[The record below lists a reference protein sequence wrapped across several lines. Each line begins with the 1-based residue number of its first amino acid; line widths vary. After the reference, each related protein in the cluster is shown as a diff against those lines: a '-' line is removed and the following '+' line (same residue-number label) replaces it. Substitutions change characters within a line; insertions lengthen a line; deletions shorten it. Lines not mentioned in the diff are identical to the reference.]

1 MVMGNFLKLGILGSN
16 LAHSKSPQ
24 IQKAGLEFLKLQG
37 TYETFELAPEEFDS
51 KINLLLSKIDGL
63 NVTIPYK
70 SSVMKYLNH
79 RDSLVDRIG
88 ATNTLVIKD
97 GRINGY
103 NTDYW
108 GFTKSL
114 EAYDLSGK
122 PVSIIGSG
130 GASKAII
137 IALEDMGVEEI
148 NLYVRNLVKAEDSLP
163 SVKKTK
169 LNLKLFTEQENLN
182 HSALIVNTTPVGQG
196 RLSNSMP
203 LTLQQIELLRG
214 GTVVYD
220 LIYSETQLLQEAKKC
235 KLHVIDGSQMLILQ
249 GAKSLSLWTGAEVT
263 EKLITAMSNAFYIS
277 AS

>member
-1 MVMGNFLKLGILGSN
+1 MSNFLKLGILGSN

-24 IQKAGLEFLKLQG
+24 IQKAGLEFLKVQG
-37 TYETFELAPEEFDS
+37 SYETFELAPEEFDT
-51 KINLLLSKIDGL
+51 KVNLLLSKVNGL

-97 GRINGY
+97 GRIYGY

-114 EAYDLSGK
+114 EAHDLKGK

-130 GASKAII
+130 GASKAIM

-148 NLYVRNLVKAEDSLP
+148 NLYVRNLVKAEDNLP
-163 SVKKTK
+163 VIKKTK
-169 LNLKLFTEQENLN
+169 LNLRLFTEQENLN
-182 HSALIVNTTPVGQG
+182 HSALIVNATPVGQG
-196 RLSNSMP
+196 RLASGMP
-203 LTLQQIELLRG
+203 LSLQQIELLRG
-214 GTVVYD
+214 GTIVYD
-220 LIYSETQLLQEAKKC
+220 LIYSDTQLLQEARKC

-249 GAKSLSLWTGAEVT
+249 GVKSLSLWTGT
-263 EKLITAMSNAFYIS
+263 EINDKLIKAMSNAFY
-277 AS
+277 AAV